1 MKKINVIM
9 LIAFMAFAST
19 GIAQQNNAEV
29 LFFKAEL
36 SCCKA
41 RACEQLEK
49 DIKSIVEENFSD
61 NELAFRSVKIADKE
75 NTALVGKYNAK
86 NQSVV
91 VVTDKSGKE
100 KSIDISD
107 LVSRYQKTKDKEAV
121 KKIIVDKINTIL

>member
-19 GIAQQNNAEV
+19 SLAQQNNAEV

-49 DIKSIVEENFSD
+49 DITSIVEEDFSD
-61 NELAFRSVKIADKE
+61 NELTLRSVKIADKE
-75 NTALVGKYNAK
+75 NKALVGKYDAK
-86 NQSVV
+86 SQSVV
-91 VVTDKSGKE
+91 VVTDKSGEE
-100 KSIDISD
+100 KFIDISD
-107 LVSRYQKTKDKEAV
+107 LVARYQKNQNKESVKNEIV
-121 KKIIVDKINTIL
+121 KKIKTIL

>member
-61 NELAFRSVKIADKE
+61 NELTFRSVKIADKE
-75 NTALVGKYNAK
+75 NKALVGKYDAK
-86 NQSVV
+86 SQSVV
-91 VVTDKSGKE
+91 VVTDKSGEE
-100 KSIDISD
+100 KFIDISD
-107 LVSRYQKTKDKEAV
+107 LVARYQKNQNKETVKNEIV
-121 KKIIVDKINTIL
+121 KKIKTIL

>member
-1 MKKINVIM
+1 MKTLNVIM

-61 NELAFRSVKIADKE
+61 NELTFRSVKIADKE
-75 NTALVGKYNAK
+75 NKALVGKYDAK
-86 NQSVV
+86 SQSVV
-91 VVTDKSGKE
+91 VVTDKSGEE
-100 KSIDISD
+100 KFIDISD
-107 LVSRYQKTKDKEAV
+107 LVARYQKNQNKESVKNEIV
-121 KKIIVDKINTIL
+121 KKIKTIL

>member
-9 LIAFMAFAST
+9 LIAFMASAST

-49 DIKSIVEENFSD
+49 DIKSIIEENFSD
-61 NELAFRSVKIADKE
+61 NELVFRSVKIADNE
-75 NTALVGKYNAK
+75 NKALVDKYNAK

-91 VVTDKSGKE
+91 VVTDKSGEE
-100 KSIDISD
+100 KFIDISD
-107 LVSRYQKTKDKEAV
+107 LVARYQKNQNKESVKNEIV
-121 KKIIVDKINTIL
+121 KKIKTIL

>member
-75 NTALVGKYNAK
+75 NKALVNKYNAK
-86 NQSVV
+86 SQTVV
-91 VVTDKSGKE
+91 VADKNGEE

>member
-1 MKKINVIM
+1 MKTLNVIM

-41 RACEQLEK
+41 KACQQLEK
-49 DIKSIVEENFSD
+49 NIKSIIEKNFSSD
-61 NELAFRSVKIADKE
+61 ELTFRSVKLADNE
-75 NTALVGKYNAK
+75 NTALVDKYNAK

-91 VVTDKSGKE
+91 VVTDKNGNE
-100 KSIDISD
+100 KSINISD
-107 LVSRYQKTKDKEAV
+107 MVARYQRAEDKEAV
-121 KKIIVDKINTIL
+121 EKEIVDKIKTIL

>member
-61 NELAFRSVKIADKE
+61 NELTFRSVKIADKE
-75 NTALVGKYNAK
+75 NKALVGKYDAK
-86 NQSVV
+86 SQSVV
-91 VVTDKSGKE
+91 VVTDKSGEE
-100 KSIDISD
+100 KFIDISD
-107 LVSRYQKTKDKEAV
+107 LVARYQKNQNKESVKKEIV
-121 KKIIVDKINTIL
+121 KKIKTIL

>member
-1 MKKINVIM
+1 MKTLNVIM

-61 NELAFRSVKIADKE
+61 NELVFRSVKLADNE
-75 NTALVGKYNAK
+75 NKALVDKYNAK

-91 VVTDKSGKE
+91 VVTDKSGEE
-100 KSIDISD
+100 KFIDISD
-107 LVSRYQKTKDKEAV
+107 LVARYQKNQNKESVKNEIV
-121 KKIIVDKINTIL
+121 KKIKTIL

>member
-1 MKKINVIM
+1 MKTLNVVM

-19 GIAQQNNAEV
+19 GIAQQNNTEV

-61 NELAFRSVKIADKE
+61 NELAFRSVKIADNE
-75 NTALVGKYNAK
+75 NKALVDKYNAK

-91 VVTDKSGKE
+91 VVTGKGGE
-100 KSIDISD
+100 EEFTDISD
-107 LVSRYQKTKDKEAV
+107 LVARYQKNQNKETVKKEIV
-121 KKIIVDKINTIL
+121 KKIKTIL

>member
-19 GIAQQNNAEV
+19 SIAQQNNAEV

-61 NELAFRSVKIADKE
+61 NELTFRSVKIADKE
-75 NTALVGKYNAK
+75 NKALVGKYDAK
-86 NQSVV
+86 SQSVV
-91 VVTDKSGKE
+91 VVTDKSGEE
-100 KSIDISD
+100 KFIDISD
-107 LVSRYQKTKDKEAV
+107 LVARYQKNQNKESVKNEIV
-121 KKIIVDKINTIL
+121 KKIKTIL

>member
-1 MKKINVIM
+1 MKKLNVII
-9 LIAFMAFAST
+9 LIAFMAIACT
-19 GIAQQNNAEV
+19 GFAQQNTGEV

-49 DIKSIVEENFSD
+49 DIKSMVEESFSD

-75 NTALVGKYNAK
+75 NKALVNKYNAK
-86 NQSVV
+86 SQTVV
-91 VVTDKSGKE
+91 VVADKKGKE

-107 LVSRYQKTKDKEAV
+107 LVARYQKTQNKEAV
-121 KKIIVDKINTIL
+121 KKEIVDKIKTIL

>member
-61 NELAFRSVKIADKE
+61 NELTFRSVKIADKE
-75 NTALVGKYNAK
+75 NKALVGKYDAK
-86 NQSVV
+86 SQSVV
-91 VVTDKSGKE
+91 VVTDKSGEE
-100 KSIDISD
+100 KFIDISD
-107 LVSRYQKTKDKEAV
+107 LVARYQKNQNKESVKNEIV
-121 KKIIVDKINTIL
+121 KKIKTIL